1 MTVLGFT
8 RPAGKLAASIE
19 EAESLG
25 FTVLAA
31 PSLEIIHGD
40 ASEFERLKSS
50 LDKGIPVIFGST
62 TAADHCSKEFGDG
75 FPALFT
81 DCTVIAI
88 GPGTKDV
95 LEDYGVRVD
104 IMPEDYSSYGV
115 VEEVTARY
123 SEGKVIAVRSDSGTD
138 IISQGI
144 SSKGLE
150 FIDIAAYKLIAAEV
164 GEDLYR
170 MLDSIRDRRMDWMA
184 FTSPMSASSFFQR
197 MEECFGKDG
206 LRMMK
211 DNVKVAAIGRP
222 TADMLRS
229 LGREPDLIP
238 EKTTFHDLL
247 AAIKDR
253 S

>member
-40 ASEFERLKSS
+40 ASEFQRLKAS
-50 LDKGIPVIFGST
+50 LGPGIPVIFGST
-62 TAADHCSKEFGDG
+62 TAADHCSKEFGDD
-75 FPALFT
+75 FPSLFT

-88 GPGTKDV
+88 GPGTKDA
-95 LEDYGVRVD
+95 LESYGVRVD
-104 IMPEDYSSYGV
+104 RMPQDYSSYGV
-115 VEEVTARY
+115 VNEIVSRY
-123 SEGKVIAVRSDSGTD
+123 ETGKVVAVRSDSGTD
-138 IISQGI
+138 IISKGI

-150 FIDIAAYKLIAAEV
+150 FIDIAAYKLIAADV

-170 MLDSIRDRRMDWMA
+170 MLDSIKDRRMDWMA
-184 FTSPMSASSFFQR
+184 FTSPMSALSFFQR
-197 MEECFGKDG
+197 MEERFGEGYLD
-206 LRMMK
+206 MMK
-211 DNVKVAAIGRP
+211 GNVKVAAIGRP

-247 AAIKDR
+247 AAIKER
-253 S
+253 C